1 MLNRRTLLLAGGA
14 CALLPSGAGAEI
26 VIRNASHQLYRHA
39 LVVDGNVAPPFPL
52 DAAGVAAVK
61 DSGVTACKAT
71 IGGFNNDYAATMAEI
86 DLYDQQIA
94 AHPDLVMQV
103 KSAADIAEA
112 KRLDK
117 LGVIYSFEGVEMLRG
132 SVEAIDVF
140 AKRGVKVMQLSY
152 NLPSPFGAGVLVNPP
167 TGLTDLGRAA
177 VASMNELGV
186 ALDLSHAGP
195 LTTSDAMAVSTR
207 PVIMTHGGCAAVQAH
222 PRNKTDAQLRALAEK
237 GGVFGIYDLPYL
249 TVTRQPTL
257 DDYMAHMAH
266 ALDVCGEDHVGIG
279 SDAAFAGMDTSP
291 ETMAA
296 LQQQNEQ
303 RRAAGVA
310 APGEE
315 WPPYVIG
322 LNNERRCEVIA
333 DALLRRG
340 YSPRATEK
348 VLGRNFIRVFAEV
361 W

>member
-1 MLNRRTLLLAGGA
+1 
-14 CALLPSGAGAEI
+14 
-26 VIRNASHQLYRHA
+26 
-39 LVVDGNVAPPFPL
+39 
-52 DAAGVAAVK
+52 
-61 DSGVTACKAT
+61 
-71 IGGFNNDYAATMAEI
+71 
-86 DLYDQQIA
+86 
-94 AHPDLVMQV
+94 
-103 KSAADIAEA
+103 
-112 KRLDK
+112 
-117 LGVIYSFEGVEMLRG
+117 
-132 SVEAIDVF
+132 
-140 AKRGVKVMQLSY
+140 
-152 NLPSPFGAGVLVNPP
+152 
-167 TGLTDLGRAA
+167 
-177 VASMNELGV
+177 MNELGV

-195 LTTSDAMAVSTR
+195 LTTSDAMAASTR

-340 YSPRATEK
+340 YSPRVTEK
-348 VLGRNFIRVFAEV
+348 VLGGNFIRVFAEV